1 MARDLI
7 PKAPEIGMEE
17 THVVTGN
24 TESCRHE
31 PAKDQEVKRGGEVAT
46 VYQRQQCKLDTA
58 SRT

>member
-1 MARDLI
+1 MARDEI

-24 TESCRHE
+24 TESRRHE
-31 PAKDQEVKRGGEVAT
+31 PAKDEVKRGGKVAT

>member
-1 MARDLI
+1 MARDEI

-17 THVVTGN
+17 THMVTGN
-24 TESCRHE
+24 TESRRHE
-31 PAKDQEVKRGGEVAT
+31 PAKDQEVKRDRKVAT